1 MTFERSSKP
10 EIVLLSIY
18 NSPLIRSGSCR
29 LMNHRR
35 NLAISYVLF
44 ASGRVFFYIKKQSI
58 LKFQFL
64 DSPGILEVKTLPS
77 SAGGVGSSPD

>member
-1 MTFERSSKP
+1 
-10 EIVLLSIY
+10 
-18 NSPLIRSGSCR
+18 
-29 LMNHRR
+29 MNHRR